1 MNSFLVT
8 MIGGSV
14 GLVAVLLAVL
24 SGLRIIKVKAKVH
37 KAFGL
42 AVLAVSLLHGL
53 FGLLLYLGVI

>member
-8 MIGGSV
+8 MIGGSA

-42 AVLAVSLLHGL
+42 TVLAVSLLHGL